1 MQTARSVWHCD
12 NRRMR
17 ALIAVS
23 LLAASTTSSLH
34 AEPRPVTEGS
44 TRSGAARGIVHAL
57 EQASIST
64 ELATRVSATHFKEGQ
79 AFKKGDPIIEFD
91 CRRQRAAL
99 AAAEAQQLEMQLT
112 LDKFRLLQRAQSV
125 GKNDLEVAEARVAK
139 AIAESAG
146 LRSPLDQCVV
156 IAPFDG
162 RIVELSLQ
170 RYEAAQPG
178 KPFLAIAS
186 TGSPEIDLIVP
197 SAWARWIKAG
207 MPFQFFVDELGLAFD
222 AEVTRIGAAV
232 DPISQTIKL
241 AAVFKRDASSVVPGM
256 SGTAHFGDEKR

>member
-1 MQTARSVWHCD
+1 VQIARSVWRCV
-12 NRRMR
+12 NPRWRVLTVT
-17 ALIAVS
+17 AI
-23 LLAASTTSSLH
+23 LAAGTPLLN
-34 AEPRPVTEGS
+34 AEPRPAIENTV
-44 TRSGAARGIVHAL
+44 RSSAARGIVHAV

-64 ELATRVSATHFKEGQ
+64 ELVTRVAAVHFKEGD
-79 AFKKGDPIIEFD
+79 AFKKGNPILEFD

-125 GKNDLEVAEARVAK
+125 GKNDLEVAEARLAK
-139 AIAESAG
+139 AVAESAG
-146 LRSPLDQCVV
+146 LRSPLDQCIV

-170 RYEAAQPG
+170 KYETAQPG

-186 TGSPEIDLIVP
+186 TESPEIDLIVP
-197 SAWARWIKAG
+197 SSWARWIKPG
-207 MPFQFFVDELGLAFD
+207 LPFQFFVDELGAAFD
-222 AEVTRIGAAV
+222 AEVTRPGAAV

-241 AAVFKRDASSVVPGM
+241 AAVFKRQAPGVLPGM
-256 SGTAHFGDEKR
+256 SGTAHFADEKR

>member
-1 MQTARSVWHCD
+1 VPIVRSALLCANGRW
-12 NRRMR
+12 R
-17 ALIAVS
+17 ALVAAS
-23 LLAASTTSSLH
+23 LLAIGPQWVG
-34 AEPRPVTEGS
+34 AEPRPVADSATKS
-44 TRSGAARGIVHAL
+44 SAARGIVHAL

-79 AFKKGDPIIEFD
+79 AFKKGDRILEFD

-125 GKNDLEVAEARVAK
+125 GKNDLEVAQARVAK
-139 AIAESAG
+139 ATAESDG

-156 IAPFDG
+156 LAPFDG

-170 RYEAAQPG
+170 KYEAAQPG

-207 MPFQFFVDELGLAFD
+207 VPFQFFVDELGIAFD

-241 AAVFKRDASSVVPGM
+241 AAVFKRDESGVLPGM
-256 SGTAHFGDEKR
+256 SGTAHFADEKR